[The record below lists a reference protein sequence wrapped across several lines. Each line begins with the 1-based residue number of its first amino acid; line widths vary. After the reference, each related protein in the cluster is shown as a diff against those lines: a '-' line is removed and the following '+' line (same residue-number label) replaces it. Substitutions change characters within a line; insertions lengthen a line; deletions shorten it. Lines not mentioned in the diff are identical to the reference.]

1 MCYAQNP
8 SHKNNTGGPERATSP
23 QRRRPENGRGKEEKK
38 NNSMAPDFSMYPRC
52 PPTPD
57 LTNVHYNIHA
67 PNNQP
72 NQFLVVLDSPTIES
86 TKKRPKTKILERSPP
101 RAPLRSVHAAAAPV
115 EVTCPGCGFARAPS
129 PARPGHQPP
138 PAPLVPGR
146 AHTGRP
152 RTCPC
157 GGSARDIAEER
168 SHTRKRAVKI
178 SSVQVGSVASG

>member
-1 MCYAQNP
+1 
-8 SHKNNTGGPERATSP
+8 
-23 QRRRPENGRGKEEKK
+23 
-38 NNSMAPDFSMYPRC
+38 MYPRC

-86 TKKRPKTKILERSPP
+86 TKKRPKTKILERSLP
-101 RAPLRSVHAAAAPV
+101 RAPSTPPRRRSKSHAPAADSRELLLQLVQATNLLQLLQARSQA
-115 EVTCPGCGFARAPS
+115 TCVSRMRASCVLDCLSCAGSGRDHRQGEDKRRGTTRS
-129 PARPGHQPP
+129 PW
-138 PAPLVPGR
+138 VPGR

-157 GGSARDIAEER
+157 GGSARDIAEEP
-168 SHTRKRAVKI
+168 SHTRAKGR
-178 SSVQVGSVASG
+178 